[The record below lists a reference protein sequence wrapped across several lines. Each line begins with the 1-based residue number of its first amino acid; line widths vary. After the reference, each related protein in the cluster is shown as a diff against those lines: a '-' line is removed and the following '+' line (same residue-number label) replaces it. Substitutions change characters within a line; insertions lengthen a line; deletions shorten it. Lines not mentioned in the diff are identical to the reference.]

1 MTDCRCLVVGLGN
14 PLMGDDGVGPAVVA
28 RLSLV
33 GLPPGLRAAEV
44 GGDISRLPAFWDRE
58 PVIWLVDAID
68 LHRPPGSIH
77 RIEHHE
83 LLDLED
89 HRSWAH
95 QLAVPEQL
103 RWLLHGVPDL
113 AAARFTLWGV
123 VPESIAPRPIL
134 TETASRAADQLAAEI
149 LSAWEICD

>member
-1 MTDCRCLVVGLGN
+1 MTDCRCLVAGLGN

-33 GLPPGLRAAEV
+33 DLPSGLRAAEV
-44 GGDISRLPAFWDRE
+44 GGDVSRLLAFWKRE
-58 PVIWLVDAID
+58 PRIWLVDAID
-68 LHRPPGSIH
+68 LDRPPGSIH
-77 RIEHHE
+77 RIEHDQ

-89 HRSWAH
+89 HRSWVH

-103 RWLLHGVPDL
+103 RWLLHGVPEL
-113 AAARFTLWGV
+113 ASAQFTLWGV
-123 VPESIAPRPIL
+123 VPESIAPRPHL
-134 TETASRAADQLAAEI
+134 TDTVSRAADRLAAEI